1 MEIFQTSLAILLFLF
16 DQKAMGEK
24 RNLKIIKQ
32 QAPKAE
38 IDSNLIAKNYYYSE
52 ELTWKAW
59 KEKIS
64 CH

>member
-52 ELTWKAW
+52 ELT
-59 KEKIS
+59 
-64 CH
+64 